1 MAICRSQHLLLALG
15 MLAVLAA
22 CSSQRERLIEQGA
35 APAYADGYADGCDS
49 GKQAGG
55 DILSEAKKAA
65 GRYADGGE
73 YAQGWDEAFERCRAN
88 TAAKVREARRR
99 NPHRNR

>member
-1 MAICRSQHLLLALG
+1 MLLRRSQRLLLALA

-22 CSSQRERLIEQGA
+22 CSSQRERLIRQGA
-35 APAYADGYADGCDS
+35 TAAYAEGYADGCDS
-49 GKQAGG
+49 GKQAGD
-55 DILSEAKKAA
+55 DIFAEAMKAE

-73 YAQGWDEAFERCRAN
+73 YAEGWDEAFERCLAD
-88 TAAKVREARRR
+88 TTAKVREARRR